1 MSAQTRKPQNS
12 GGRKT
17 SSRSPGTRP
26 AGTRPTGSK
35 SSGSKASAQRP
46 NASSTHKTSQQSK
59 GAAVAVRK
67 PSASAKA
74 PSNGKRK
81 KRKKKGSAGFYFIQ
95 FLILTVLLGTF
106 AIFAISYGPKI
117 YSLYKEA
124 KELVAD
130 SDRSTFMTG
139 QSGMIYD
146 KNGSL
151 ITILK
156 GDKDMYYLPSDQI
169 PQEVKDAIVS
179 IEDKRFYKHHGVDPI
194 GILRSAVSLVKKDE
208 ITQGGSTITQQLA
221 RNVFLTHKVSWERKV
236 QEIFISFQLER
247 LYSKDDILEFYI
259 NNIYFSDGYYGIQAA
274 SRGYFDQDVSE
285 LDLSQI
291 AFLCAIPNNPTL
303 YDPKDHMENTL
314 GRRDRILE
322 NMKEDGKISDGQY
335 QQAISEEITLHEK
348 TAVATTSTSADSYIT
363 YCAVRAL
370 METDGFEFQS
380 EFDSEEAQ
388 QAYQDSYNTL
398 YDQCRQDLYT
408 KGYQIHTSIDMSL
421 QQELQSAI
429 DASLSEYTTLG
440 TEGAYALQG
449 AGVTIDNSTGYVAA
463 IVGARSQEDMPF
475 SLNRAYQSY
484 RQPGSSI
491 KPLIVYTPALEKGY
505 TPDSTV
511 VDRKTEDGPD
521 NSNGKYSGS
530 ITLRYAVEQ
539 SKNTVAWNLFQE
551 ITPKVGLSYLKE
563 MNFSKITDDDYNLA
577 AALGGLT
584 KGATPLEMTSG
595 YAALENGGRYRAPT
609 CIIRITDPA
618 GNSIVETSPEE
629 KQVYTEEAARTMTD
643 ILKSVMT
650 KGLGKSARISAMDSA
665 GKTGTTNDNKDGWFV
680 GYTGYYTTGIWVG
693 YDMARKLPGLYGS
706 SYPSEI
712 WKQFMETAHE
722 GLDPISLP

>member
-1 MSAQTRKPQNS
+1 MSAQTKKPQNS

-17 SSRSPGTRP
+17 S
-26 AGTRPTGSK
+26 
-35 SSGSKASAQRP
+35 AQRS
-46 NASSTHKTSQQSK
+46 NSSSAHKSSQQSK
-59 GAAVAVRK
+59 GTSGPARK
-67 PSASAKA
+67 PSSSKKA
-74 PSNGKRK
+74 PSNGNRK
-81 KRKKKGSAGFYFIQ
+81 KRRKKGSAGFYFIQ

-124 KELVAD
+124 KELVAN

-146 KNGSL
+146 KDGSL

-179 IEDKRFYKHHGVDPI
+179 IEDKRFYKHHGIDPV
-194 GILRSAVSLVKKDE
+194 GIIRSAVSLVKQDE

-221 RNVFLTHKVSWERKV
+221 RNVFLTHKVSWQRKI

-247 LYSKDDILEFYI
+247 IYSKDDILEFYI

-285 LDLSQI
+285 LNLSQI

-303 YDPKDHMENTL
+303 YDPKDHMDNTL
-314 GRRDRILE
+314 GRRDRILA
-322 NMKEDGKISDGQY
+322 NMKEDGRISDDQY
-335 QQAISEEITLHEK
+335 QQAVSEEITLHEK
-348 TAVATTSTSADSYIT
+348 TAVTTTSTSADSYIT

-370 METDGFEFQS
+370 MEMDGFEFQS
-380 EFDSEEAQ
+380 EFDSEETQ

-408 KGYQIHTSIDMSL
+408 KGYQIYTSIDMTL

-449 AGVTIDNSTGYVAA
+449 AGVSIDNATGYVTA

-475 SLNRAYQSY
+475 
-484 RQPGSSI
+484 P
-491 KPLIVYTPALEKGY
+491 
-505 TPDSTV
+505 
-511 VDRKTEDGPD
+511 
-521 NSNGKYSGS
+521 
-530 ITLRYAVEQ
+530 
-539 SKNTVAWNLFQE
+539 
-551 ITPKVGLSYLKE
+551 
-563 MNFSKITDDDYNLA
+563 
-577 AALGGLT
+577 
-584 KGATPLEMTSG
+584 
-595 YAALENGGRYRAPT
+595 
-609 CIIRITDPA
+609 
-618 GNSIVETSPEE
+618 
-629 KQVYTEEAARTMTD
+629 
-643 ILKSVMT
+643 
-650 KGLGKSARISAMDSA
+650 
-665 GKTGTTNDNKDGWFV
+665 
-680 GYTGYYTTGIWVG
+680 
-693 YDMARKLPGLYGS
+693 
-706 SYPSEI
+706 
-712 WKQFMETAHE
+712 
-722 GLDPISLP
+722 